1 MVMEKIA
8 STRGLISAACAA
20 VLVFAG
26 SLPAPAQADPVWYEI
41 DMWAGN
47 ASGTLNGV
55 PFSNA
60 DIQMDFFGD
69 TSTVQPFSAPNP
81 DGSTTTGYINPTS
94 SSASFGIYAF
104 DPNSW
109 SYTTVGTGS
118 FLPDANIY
126 VSVDNTNGGIGFG
139 SIPPGSSGFG
149 QPVYPGGLLVPAC
162 CVSPNVA
169 TYDLTTSTFIDAY
182 QISCWG
188 WPDYCVTG
196 QPLDT
201 TMGQLVLNQITVG
214 TPGYFNAQVFSYS
227 ALQPMSSMK
236 ASVAVRSM
244 ASGSTGTSALNQFRV
259 QGSFVLG
266 AGAEKV
272 DPAKQDVLLRLG
284 KQAFKIPAGSFKGS
298 NKTGYLFQGKVD
310 GAVLRAVLTR
320 QSATDYSF
328 QVDASGVPPL
338 GEKFPVRLAIGPA
351 VGRTMVK
358 PGKY

>member
-1 MVMEKIA
+1 MKKLV
-8 STRGLISAACAA
+8 STRGLISAVFAA
-20 VLVFAG
+20 VLGCAG
-26 SLPAPAQADPVWYEI
+26 LLPAPAHADSVWYEL

-47 ASGTLNGV
+47 ASGMLNGV
-55 PFSNA
+55 AFSNA
-60 DIQMDFFGD
+60 DIQLAFFGD

-81 DGSTTTGYINPTS
+81 DGSMTTGYINPTS
-94 SSASFGIYAF
+94 SSATFGIYAF

-118 FLPDANIY
+118 FQPDANIY

-139 SIPPGSSGFG
+139 SIPTGSTAFG

-169 TYDLTTSTFIDAY
+169 TYDLTTSIFVDAY
-182 QISCWG
+182 QIGCWG
-188 WPDYCVTG
+188 WPDYCQTG

-201 TMGQLVLNQITVG
+201 TAGQLVLNQITVG
-214 TPGYFNAQVFSYS
+214 TPAYFNAQVFSYS
-227 ALQPMSSMK
+227 ALQPMSSMS
-236 ASVAVRSM
+236 ASVAVRPM
-244 ASGSTGTSALNQFRV
+244 ASGSTSTSALNQFRV

-272 DPAKQDVLLRLG
+272 DPVKQDVLLRLG
-284 KQAFKIPAGSFKGS
+284 KQAFKIPAGSFKRS
-298 NKTGYLFQGKVD
+298 KQAGYAFEGKVD
-310 GAVLRAVLTR
+310 GALLRAMLTP
-320 QSATDYSF
+320 QSATNYSF
-328 QVDASGVPPL
+328 EAEVSGVPAL

-358 PGKY
+358 PSKY